1 MKIHYCSDLHLEF
14 ESNSQLL
21 TQRPLNTKADILI
34 LAGDIIPLQ
43 DGFLKHPF
51 FNQVTNNFKEV
62 LWIPGN
68 HEFYNQHVD
77 KFGSSYSIALSKNF
91 RLVNNI
97 DVVIE
102 GVRFVCTTLW
112 SKIRLENEKKI
123 RSSVADF
130 SHILLNNNELTTEG
144 FNNLHTTSLQYLQYS
159 IQQSVEPIVVV
170 THHLPSKLCNSPQ
183 HNQSPI
189 NDAFCVELSELIQS
203 SNVKFWI
210 HGHSHY
216 NYYPKLIGKTFLLT
230 NQLGYVDNN
239 EHTTFKPAAFFS
251 V

>member
-1 MKIHYCSDLHLEF
+1 MKIQYCSDLHLEL
-14 ESNSQLL
+14 ESNSNYLNM
-21 TQRPLNTKADILI
+21 RPLTPVGDILI
-34 LAGDIIPLQ
+34 LAGDVLPLQ
-43 DGFLKHPF
+43 DGFTKHPF
-51 FNQVTNNFKEV
+51 FSYVADNFKEV
-62 LWIPGN
+62 LWVPGN

-77 KFGSSYSIALSKNF
+77 RYGTSYSIAIKSNLK
-91 RLVNNI
+91 LLNNSVTTI
-97 DVVIE
+97 D

-112 SKIRLENEKKI
+112 SKIRPNNEKKI
-123 RSSVADF
+123 RQSVADF
-130 SHILLNNNELTTEG
+130 SCILLNNSELTTSG
-144 FNNLHTTSLQYLQYS
+144 FNELHTASLQFL
-159 IQQSVEPIVVV
+159 QQSIHQANEPVVV
-170 THHLPSKLCNSPQ
+170 ITHHLPSTLCNSPT

-189 NDAFCVELSELIQS
+189 NDAFCVELSDLIKH

-239 EHTTFKPAAFFS
+239 EHTSFKHAAYCS